1 MECFFLYQEQQRRQV
16 YRAILFKNVYS
27 SLDKSV
33 IVEKE
38 GAAWY
43 WCIYLT
49 FMAGKL
55 PEKFGC
61 IIDQTGLIDL
71 SSIQNTENLFN
82 ILNCLSFYYF
92 LLHYFFKTFQKYF
105 SLSFCVICWKVIR
118 SLSIKIWSDRTSN
131 CSVEEKYE
139 Q

>member
-1 MECFFLYQEQQRRQV
+1 MGRQRQV
-16 YRAILFKNVYS
+16 WRALFKNVYS

-38 GAAWY
+38 GGALY

-61 IIDQTGLIDL
+61 IIDQTGPD
-71 SSIQNTENLFN
+71 
-82 ILNCLSFYYF
+82 
-92 LLHYFFKTFQKYF
+92 
-105 SLSFCVICWKVIR
+105 R
-118 SLSIKIWSDRTSN
+118 S
-131 CSVEEKYE
+131 
-139 Q
+139 

>member
-1 MECFFLYQEQQRRQV
+1 MDWT
-16 YRAILFKNVYS
+16 ILFKNVYS

-38 GAAWY
+38 GGALY

-61 IIDQTGLIDL
+61 IIDQTGPD
-71 SSIQNTENLFN
+71 
-82 ILNCLSFYYF
+82 
-92 LLHYFFKTFQKYF
+92 
-105 SLSFCVICWKVIR
+105 R
-118 SLSIKIWSDRTSN
+118 S
-131 CSVEEKYE
+131 
-139 Q
+139 